1 VTIED
6 QAAALFARANPVP
19 SVDLLDPIEP
29 VDIDSIRTRS
39 APRGELTEPKT
50 FQTTASRLGWRRLAP
65 AMAMIAI
72 LVVAV
77 PVLINVTPLAAN
89 PTRAEQVANGFMAAI
104 NEHDGTAIRGMY
116 ALEDQE
122 LMWNPDLWP
131 AVTELNQ
138 ALGFEYTDVH
148 CVERPPISY
157 AGREATP
164 VECSWT
170 LQQDLTKAL
179 GLAATEGT
187 YTVYVDGG
195 EIVRTVETWPE
206 SNPMD
211 QSFAEFRSWVQANH
225 PDDESVM
232 YSSPPDTRQTPYA
245 NDYAAVESDS
255 VALWAQYVDDFVAEV
270 TE

>member
-1 VTIED
+1 VNIED
-6 QAAALFARANPVP
+6 QAAVLFARANPVP
-19 SVDLLDPIEP
+19 SADLLDPIEP
-29 VDIDSIRTRS
+29 VDIDSIRSRS
-39 APRGELTEPKT
+39 ATRAELIEPKT
-50 FQTTASRLGWRRLAP
+50 IQTAISRRGWGRLAP

-72 LVVAV
+72 LVVAI

-89 PTRAEQVANGFMAAI
+89 LTRAEQVANGFMAAI

-131 AVTELNQ
+131 AVTNLNS
-138 ALGFEYTDVH
+138 ALGFEYTGVH

-179 GLAATEGT
+179 GLGATEGT
-187 YTVYVDGG
+187 YTVYVNG
-195 EIVRTVETWPE
+195 EEILRAVETWPE
-206 SNPMD
+206 SSSMD
-211 QSFAEFRSWVQANH
+211 ESFAEFRSWLQRNH
-225 PDDESVM
+225 PDAYSTM
-232 YSSPPDTRQTPYA
+232 YSSPADPRQTPYA
-245 NDYAAVESDS
+245 NDYAAIGAESLE
-255 VALWAQYVDDFVAEV
+255 LWAQYIDEFVAEV
-270 TE
+270 DG